1 MSACECVNCVRV
13 CLRADDGGDD
23 SRGELGEA
31 GGDEASHTR
40 SSRTL
45 LGAGACG
52 GGWGTEREAAA
63 VVERSARPSPRGPH
77 AVRCERCPLRSAL
90 QCSWRA
96 TGYGVLLALG
106 ERVAP
111 FFHSFLPSHI
121 SIQQSFDFGR
131 ARLSAMPTHT
141 VTIFCLL
148 FSSRPPRRT
157 GKTVRTGCRLR
168 DCGAVARGIIRR
180 GHLVDKRPA
189 RVSDGDARRRRC
201 REALLSERLSHS
213 LRNV

>member
-1 MSACECVNCVRV
+1 MSACADCVRV

-111 FFHSFLPSHI
+111 FFHSFLPSAY
-121 SIQQSFDFGR
+121 SNPSSSGARDSLLCPRTRSQSSVSCSHRDRPG
-131 ARLSAMPTHT
+131 AR
-141 VTIFCLL
+141 
-148 FSSRPPRRT
+148 
-157 GKTVRTGCRLR
+157 GKRYAP
-168 DCGAVARGIIRR
+168 AVACGIAGLLRGASLGVVIWSTSAQRASQMET
-180 GHLVDKRPA
+180 LA
-189 RVSDGDARRRRC
+189 DAVA
-201 REALLSERLSHS
+201 EKLF
-213 LRNV
+213 